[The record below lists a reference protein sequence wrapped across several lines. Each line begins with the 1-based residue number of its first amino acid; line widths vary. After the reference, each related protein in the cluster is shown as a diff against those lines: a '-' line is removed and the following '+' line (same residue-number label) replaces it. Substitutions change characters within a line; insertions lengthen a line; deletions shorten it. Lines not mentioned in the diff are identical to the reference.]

1 MPSIFSAAP
10 TPRQDLSRRLRR
22 LARVFPLEPLAQQGT
37 APSDVVEYYEH
48 CFDAY
53 RRHHSSE
60 GAVHMALNDGGR
72 FDPDGF
78 YGQLRRIEQVWRDA
92 PPQDVLEL
100 AFGQGFN
107 LAYLAPRFPG
117 TRFCGLDLTPRH
129 VEHARDL
136 LAGRGIAN
144 AELRQGDF
152 HDLPYADASFDHLYC
167 IEALCHA
174 TDTPRA
180 LAECARVLRPGGTL
194 MLFDGYL
201 LRPLAALS
209 GDDALAIRLVAK
221 GLAVERFQVIGEL
234 LDEAREAGL
243 AVERIAELDMQVMPS
258 LQRLERITG
267 AVIRWLWLGRIALA
281 RRHPM
286 RGRNVLAGYLMRS
299 TVALGLLGYRQ
310 LLLRKRA

>member
-174 TDTPRA
+174 TDTRRA
-180 LAECARVLRPGGTL
+180 LAECARVLRPGG
-194 MLFDGYL
+194 
-201 LRPLAALS
+201 
-209 GDDALAIRLVAK
+209 
-221 GLAVERFQVIGEL
+221 
-234 LDEAREAGL
+234 
-243 AVERIAELDMQVMPS
+243 
-258 LQRLERITG
+258 
-267 AVIRWLWLGRIALA
+267 RIALLEVDRPA
-281 RRHPM
+281 SALVRFGHGVYFRRVVP
-286 RGRNVLAGYLMRS
+286 
-299 TVALGLLGYRQ
+299 LLGA
-310 LLLRKRA
+310 LLSDRAAYAYLPESTAYLPDQASLFAMLAAAGFGRSRKRTFLGGAAQLVTADRGDRDV